1 MRLLSSFA
9 LIIMDIKYMSQHPDY
24 VGGLLLLLEAKVKG
38 EKKVFLSAPDII
50 YLMNKMYS

>member
-1 MRLLSSFA
+1 
-9 LIIMDIKYMSQHPDY
+9 MSQHPDY

-50 YLMNKMYS
+50 YLMNKMYNPCQMSRKVQEITG